1 VVLLVMEVEA
11 LLAGTTEVATILV
24 TPVGTDLLQV
34 REVIAIETLLMVEI
48 DPRVLAAVI
57 DFLKISAY
65 GKLDKGELR

>member
-1 VVLLVMEVEA
+1 
-11 LLAGTTEVATILV
+11 
-24 TPVGTDLLQV
+24 
-34 REVIAIETLLMVEI
+34 MVEI